1 MKKNICT
8 FFLFFCVISSSFA
21 QTQQGIVKT
30 RGRMVDGQV
39 VPGVCLD
46 GVMVTLNYGNPLV
59 SGNDGEFSF
68 NVPSG
73 KNYSLVAAHKQGYT
87 LADADFTKRSFSFTA
102 DNPFYVV
109 MEDENQRQAS
119 INAAMLKVRKKMKE
133 ELRKREDEL
142 DSLLFLN
149 AIGQAKYD
157 SLKAEFYN
165 YRQSSEELVREMAE
179 RYAATDYDQ
188 LDEYTSMVQM
198 YIENG
203 ELVKADSLIRS
214 KGDIKQR
221 IAAYYNIVATNK
233 AERNALNQ
241 REENLSQSEKLA
253 EKTYEELSL
262 TLYQRH
268 EIFKQQFQQDS
279 ALFYL
284 KMRADLD
291 LTNINAV
298 LDYANLCSKQK
309 KYSDCKKYYMICR
322 DEYSRIDNDLG
333 VADINCRLGYFYNE
347 INDYVQSHLLFS
359 MALKAYELLSEDTP
373 DAYIDRIALTHA
385 GMALNASNRNDYQ
398 ESEKHRMLALKYNE
412 QLFKKN
418 PDSYRANLMFS
429 QLETGALYMDTGK
442 LVDSER
448 YYNLALQNC
457 EILYGQAPEVYRD
470 AIAGIKASLGALYSQ
485 VGDYTKGEQYSI
497 SALETYR
504 QLAQQN
510 PDAYLG
516 MKANIEGSLGAL
528 YASREDYATCEKYY
542 KQALSDYKIAVSGNP
557 EFYLGEMANVE
568 SGLGLNYGYLRDF
581 TGAEKYLKLAYEHY
595 ELLFQQK
602 PKVYRGGLANAC
614 SNLGLL
620 YLYLNDLTSS
630 EKYYHSASVHYEQLF
645 KQNPDAFRAS
655 LAITQKQLGSIYG
668 HLNDYSTSIQYY
680 KQAIVHYEQMFSAN
694 PDAYRKDLAK
704 VQSDLGILYGFAFQ
718 DRNNGAKY
726 FMSAIKNYE
735 QLYKQNPTL
744 FVAEYGNTLNNL
756 ANMYVGLK
764 KFNESLKAIDKAI
777 ALMPDNAGYYDT
789 KGEIFLMQGNNQ
801 EALRM
806 WKKVLELSPNFL
818 KDYPNG
824 TGLSNGLK
832 ELGLI
837 K

>member
-1 MKKNICT
+1 MKKT
-8 FFLFFCVISSSFA
+8 FSLLFVLFAVLISFA

-30 RGRMVDGQV
+30 RGRMVNGQL
-39 VPGVCLD
+39 VPGQHLREVTI
-46 GVMVTLNYGNPLV
+46 TLNIGNPLI
-59 SGNDGEFSF
+59 SGDNGAFSF

-188 LDEYTSMVQM
+188 LDEFTSMVQM

-385 GMALNASNRNDYQ
+385 CMALNASNRNEYQ

-418 PDSYRANLMFS
+418 PDSYRANLMSS
-429 QLETGALYMDTGK
+429 QLETGALYAVTGK
-442 LVDSER
+442 LVESEK
-448 YYNLALQNC
+448 YYKLALQNC
-457 EILYGQAPEVYRD
+457 EILYRQAPETYRRI
-470 AIAGIKASLGALYSQ
+470 IADIKGSLGVLYCQ

-516 MKANIEGSLGAL
+516 NKANIEGFLGAL
-528 YASREDYATCEKYY
+528 YASREDYATGEKYY
-542 KQALSDYKIAVSGNP
+542 KMALADYETIASRNSEV
-557 EFYLGEMANVE
+557 YLGEIADVE
-568 SGLGLNYGYLRDF
+568 SALGVNYGCLKDF
-581 TGAEKYLKLAYEHY
+581 AEAEKYLKLAYGQYESLFRQKPAVYRTGMAQTCSNMGLLYLSLNDFESSEKYYLEALGHY
-595 ELLFQQK
+595 ELLFK
-602 PKVYRGGLANAC
+602 MAP
-614 SNLGLL
+614 
-620 YLYLNDLTSS
+620 
-630 EKYYHSASVHYEQLF
+630 SAYQET
-645 KQNPDAFRAS
+645 
-655 LAITQKQLGSIYG
+655 LAITQKRLGLIFGRKY
-668 HLNDYSTSIQYY
+668 DYASSKKYY
-680 KQAIVHYEQMFSAN
+680 EQSLAIYEQM
-694 PDAYRKDLAK
+694 AK
-704 VQSDLGILYGFAFQ
+704 KASGSYCTDIALLQADLGLLYGFSFK
-718 DRNNGAKY
+718 DYVTSEKY
-726 FMSAIKNYE
+726 YISAIDALT
-735 QLYKQNPTL
+735 QLFEETP
-744 FVAEYGNTLNNL
+744 EYYASYLLNTLNQFS
-756 ANMYVGLK
+756 YVCAWREKYG
-764 KFNESLKAIDKAI
+764 EAIKTINKAI
-777 ALMPDNAGYYDT
+777 ALMPNEANFYDT
-789 KGEIFLMQGNNQ
+789 KGEILLMQGKKA
-801 EALRM
+801 EALKM
-806 WKKVLELSPNFL
+806 WNKVLELNPNFL
-818 KDYPNG
+818 NDYPGG
-824 TGLSNGLK
+824 TELSNGLK
-832 ELGLI
+832 ALGLI
-837 K
+837 E

>member
-1 MKKNICT
+1 MKKSLLI
-8 FFLFFCVISSSFA
+8 FLFLLVSLMSFA

-39 VPGVCLD
+39 VPGVCME

-59 SGNDGEFSF
+59 SGNDGGFSF

-73 KNYSLVAAHKQGYT
+73 KNYSLVAAQKQGYT
-87 LADADFTKRSFSFTA
+87 LADADFTRRSFSYTA
-102 DNPFYVV
+102 DIPFYVV
-109 MEDENQRQAS
+109 MEDENQRQAD
-119 INAAMLKVRKKMKE
+119 INSAMLKVRKKMKE

-157 SLKAEFYN
+157 SLKAEFYS

-188 LDEYTSMVQM
+188 LDEFTSIVQM

-214 KGDIKQR
+214 KGDINQR
-221 IAAYYNIVATNK
+221 IAAYHNIVATNK
-233 AERNALNQ
+233 SERDALNQ

-279 ALFYL
+279 ALFYM

-309 KYSDCKKYYMICR
+309 KVSECEKYYMICR
-322 DEYSRIDNDLG
+322 NEYSRIDNDLG
-333 VADINCRLGYFYNE
+333 VADINCRLGYLYNE
-347 INDYVQSHLLFS
+347 INDYAQSHLLFS
-359 MALKAYELLSEDTP
+359 MALKAYELLSEDAP
-373 DAYIDRIALTHA
+373 DAYNDRIALTHA

-429 QLETGALYMDTGK
+429 QLETGALYMETGK
-442 LVDSER
+442 WADSEK

-457 EILYGQAPEVYRD
+457 EILYGQAPEIYRE
-470 AIAGIKASLGALYSQ
+470 ALAGIKASLGALYCQ
-485 VGDYTKGEQYSI
+485 AGDYTKGEQYSI
-497 SALETYR
+497 SALETYG

-516 MKANIEGSLGAL
+516 MKAHIEGSLGAL
-528 YASREDYATCEKYY
+528 YASREDYATGEKYY
-542 KQALSDYKIAVSGNP
+542 KLALSDYKIVVSRNP
-557 EFYLGEMANVE
+557 EIYLDEMANVE
-568 SGLGLNYGYLRDF
+568 SSIGLNYGYLRDF
-581 TGAEKYLKLAYEHY
+581 DGAKQYLKLAYEHY

-602 PKVYRGGLANAC
+602 PTVYRAGLANAC
-614 SNLGLL
+614 SNMGLLYIFLNDFESGGKYCLEALEHYEILSQKDLSSYQEPMARIQKQLGLIFGRKYDYASSKKYYEQALTIYEQMAKKAPGSYRTDIALLQADLGLL
-620 YLYLNDLTSS
+620 YGFSFQDYVTS
-630 EKYYHSASVHYEQLF
+630 EKYYISAIDALIQLF
-645 KQNPDAFRAS
+645 KETPEYYAS
-655 LAITQKQLGSIYG
+655 YLSNTMNQLSYVYAWEEKYG
-668 HLNDYSTSIQYY
+668 D
-680 KQAIVHYEQMFSAN
+680 
-694 PDAYRKDLAK
+694 
-704 VQSDLGILYGFAFQ
+704 
-718 DRNNGAKY
+718 
-726 FMSAIKNYE
+726 AIK
-735 QLYKQNPTL
+735 T
-744 FVAEYGNTLNNL
+744 
-756 ANMYVGLK
+756 
-764 KFNESLKAIDKAI
+764 IDRVI
-777 ALMPDNAGYYDT
+777 ALFPTSAVLYDT
-789 KGEIFLMQGNNQ
+789 KGEILLIQGKKQ
-801 EALRM
+801 AALQM
-806 WKKVLELSPNFL
+806 WKKVLELSPDFL